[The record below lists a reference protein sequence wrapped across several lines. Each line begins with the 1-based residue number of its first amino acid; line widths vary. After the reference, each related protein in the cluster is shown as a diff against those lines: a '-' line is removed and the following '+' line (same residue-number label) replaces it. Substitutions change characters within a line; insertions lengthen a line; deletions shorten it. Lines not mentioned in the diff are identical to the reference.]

1 MWSFEHAA
9 VDTAAVLMLATKA
22 RAINNCKILK
32 ALVYVL
38 SIWTALSAGA
48 C

>member
-9 VDTAAVLMLATKA
+9 LDAAAVLMQVTKA
-22 RAINNCKILK
+22 RAINSCKILK
-32 ALVYVL
+32 AFVHVL
-38 SIWTALSAGA
+38 SILTALSDGA

>member
-9 VDTAAVLMLATKA
+9 LDAAAVNMQATKA
-22 RAINNCKILK
+22 RAIKSCKIFK
-32 ALVYVL
+32 AFVHVL
-38 SIWTALSAGA
+38 SIWTALSGGA

>member
-9 VDTAAVLMLATKA
+9 FDADAVLMQATKT
-22 RAINNCKILK
+22 RAINRCKILK
-32 ALVYVL
+32 ALVHVL
-38 SIWTALSAGA
+38 SIGTAFSGGA

>member
-9 VDTAAVLMLATKA
+9 LDAAAVLTQVAKA
-22 RAINNCKILK
+22 RAINSCKILK
-32 ALVYVL
+32 ALVHVL
-38 SIWTALSAGA
+38 NIWTALCAGA

>member
-1 MWSFEHAA
+1 MWSFEHAPFDA
-9 VDTAAVLMLATKA
+9 AAVHMQATKA
-22 RAINNCKILK
+22 RAINSCKILK

-38 SIWTALSAGA
+38 SIWTALAGRA